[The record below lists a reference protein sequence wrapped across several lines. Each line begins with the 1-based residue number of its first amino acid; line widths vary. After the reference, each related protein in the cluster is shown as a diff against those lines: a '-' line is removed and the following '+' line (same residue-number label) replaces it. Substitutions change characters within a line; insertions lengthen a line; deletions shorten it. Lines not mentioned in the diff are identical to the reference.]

1 VKSIWKPTDII
12 RLCAL
17 IGGFG
22 LCIVGSISMLGF
34 GAFAG
39 FGAGSGFGLLAAA
52 LFVALIFT
60 GIAYVEFVGNE

>member
-1 VKSIWKPTDII
+1 
-12 RLCAL
+12 
-17 IGGFG
+17 
-22 LCIVGSISMLGF
+22 MLGF

-60 GIAYVEFVGNE
+60 GIAYVDLLEMNDDFFDVGFAGLCPPSAVDRHGAFCTSR

>member
-22 LCIVGSISMLGF
+22 ALAGS
-34 GAFAG
+34 
-39 FGAGSGFGLLAAA
+39 GAGSGFGLLAAA
-52 LFVALIFT
+52 LFVALIFHR
-60 GIAYVEFVGNE
+60 YRLC